1 MSNLKTFQRG
11 GIHPDKY
18 KLTTDSPIIFAGLPE
33 FVTIPVKQHIGAPA
47 KILVNVGD
55 KVTKGSTICVIEA
68 MKMEND
74 IQSEV
79 DGVVKEIFI
88 EQGDAVSIGDTLMVI
103 E

>member
-1 MSNLKTFQRG
+1 MPTGFMEVSETGEITEAIPGAVPSAIQG
-11 GIHPDKY
+11 MVI
-18 KLTTDSPIIFAGLPE
+18 KLN
-33 FVTIPVKQHIGAPA
+33 
-47 KILVNVGD
+47 VNVGD

-88 EQGDAVSIGDTLMVI
+88 EPGDAVSIGDTLMVI